1 MCQPHS
7 FSKESELSLPSTT
20 PTLETDELCRVA
32 VAAAAEKKATRPVVL
47 DVSEVLGIVDAF
59 VICSGS
65 NDRQVRTIAEEIE
78 QKVKDAGGPPP
89 LSVEGLDH
97 ARWVLL
103 DYGDV
108 AVHIFI
114 EEARAFYDLERL
126 WKDAPRWGELPSVY
140 SGRSS

>member
-1 MCQPHS
+1 MS
-7 FSKESELSLPSTT
+7 LSSSAT
-20 PTLETDELCRVA
+20 PALETDELCRVA
-32 VAAAAEKKATRPVVL
+32 VAAAEEKKATRPVVL

-78 QKVKDAGGPPP
+78 RKVKDEGGPPP

-108 AVHIFI
+108 AVHVFI
-114 EEARAFYDLERL
+114 EEARDFYDLERL
-126 WKDAPRWGELPSVY
+126 WKDVPRLEAVPPIY
-140 SGRSS
+140 SARSS